1 MEKIRYNL
9 YNICH
14 YAHNSIE
21 LLFTTKNNKQAKQVS
36 FMCLVLTM
44 VINAIAQDNIVFM
57 SLGYLISLLQVV
69 LLIFLFKKTKNYYS
83 KVSITGFVWL
93 NLCVIINYLISM
105 FVSIFIDSQYLR
117 IRYGFISI
125 IVEFFIAAVF
135 FYIKMISYK
144 NTNNLIVK
152 KTKPASEKV
161 VALCGSGF
169 GLGIFIYAFLKIA
182 NRSTIKFI
190 MGSSSIFLFIV
201 GIFSMYVIIQIF
213 IIRIFRFDY
222 SNTNN

>member
-1 MEKIRYNL
+1 MEKIKYNL
-9 YNICH
+9 YNVCFN
-14 YAHNSIE
+14 AHKGVEYLSTI
-21 LLFTTKNNKQAKQVS
+21 KNNKQVCLI
-36 FMCLVLTM
+36 CLVLTL
-44 VINAIAQDNIVFM
+44 VCNVIAQDNIVFR

-69 LLIFLFKKTKNYYS
+69 LLIFLLKKTKNYYS
-83 KVSITGFVWL
+83 KVSIAGFQML
-93 NLCVIINYLISM
+93 NLCVMINYLISL

-125 IVEFFIAAVF
+125 IVELFIAAILF
-135 FYIKMISYK
+135 CIKMISYK
-144 NTNNLIVK
+144 NDNNLSVK

-161 VALCGSGF
+161 IALCGSGV
-169 GLGIFIYAFLKIA
+169 GIGIFIYGFLRIA

-190 MGSSSIFLFIV
+190 MGGSSIFLFIV
-201 GIFSMYVIIQIF
+201 GIVSMCIIIQIF

>member
-1 MEKIRYNL
+1 MEKIKCNL
-9 YNICH
+9 YNICFN
-14 YAHNSIE
+14 AHKSIE
-21 LLFTTKNNKQAKQVS
+21 HLYTIKDDKKVCLI
-36 FMCLVLTM
+36 CLVFTM
-44 VINAIAQDNIVFM
+44 VCNVIAQDNIVFM
-57 SLGYLISLLQVV
+57 SLGYLTSLLQVV

-83 KVSITGFVWL
+83 KVSIVGFQFL
-93 NLCVIINYLISM
+93 NCCVIINYFISM
-105 FVSIFIDSQYLR
+105 FVSMFIDLQYLR

-125 IVEFFIAAVF
+125 IVELFIAAIL

-144 NTNNLIVK
+144 NDNNLCVN

-161 VALCGSGF
+161 VALCGSGV
-169 GLGIFIYAFLKIA
+169 GIGIFISAFLRIA

-190 MGSSSIFLFIV
+190 MGGSSIFLFIV
-201 GIFSMYVIIQIF
+201 GIVLMCIIIQIF